1 VIHSPANP
9 ATAIRITMNGLVAI
23 AITGLTIGL
32 AYAAVPGAVNTE
44 SMRRTLKQGMRSGFL
59 VQFGSLVGDLLWAII
74 GLTGAVVLL
83 DHDSIAIALGLI
95 AGGFLLNLARSAIH
109 SAIRG
114 PVESDNLISGGAL
127 KIGVTFGLANPAGI
141 AFWSG
146 LGAGTLSQSDQ
157 SGSAPIIVLLVSFC
171 LGALIWG
178 VLMVVLV
185 GYGRRF
191 ATGRVLRWVDGFC
204 SVVLGWFGVRLL
216 WASLLRGWRLA
227 GPALRSVV

>member
-1 VIHSPANP
+1 MS
-9 ATAIRITMNGLVAI
+9 GLGAI

-44 SMRRTLKQGMRSGFL
+44 SMRRTLNQGMRNGLL
-59 VQFGSLVGDLLWAII
+59 VQFGSLVGDLLWAVI

-95 AGGFLLNLARSAIH
+95 GGGFLLNLARSAIH

-114 PVESDNLISGGAL
+114 PVEATQTVAGGAL
-127 KIGVTFGLANPAGI
+127 KVGITFGLANPAGI

-157 SGSAPIIVLLVSFC
+157 SGAAPMVALLVSFC
-171 LGALIWG
+171 LGALLWG
-178 VLMVVLV
+178 ILMVSLV

-191 ATGRVLRWVDGFC
+191 ATGRVLRWIDGLC
-204 SVVLGWFGVRLL
+204 SLVLGWFGVSLL
-216 WASLLRGWRLA
+216 WNSLLRSWRFV
-227 GPALRSVV
+227 GPAIRTIIPA

>member
-1 VIHSPANP
+1 
-9 ATAIRITMNGLVAI
+9 
-23 AITGLTIGL
+23 
-32 AYAAVPGAVNTE
+32 
-44 SMRRTLKQGMRSGFL
+44 
-59 VQFGSLVGDLLWAII
+59 
-74 GLTGAVVLL
+74 
-83 DHDSIAIALGLI
+83 
-95 AGGFLLNLARSAIH
+95 
-109 SAIRG
+109 
-114 PVESDNLISGGAL
+114 VESDNLISGGAL